1 MSLIASATF
10 IDLYLGH
17 DFADVK
23 GLEGQP
29 RRVAAP
35 AEWQEEIKRL
45 KARCQGQLDATGEP
59 EFSIVIED
67 SVLFRV
73 TYMLDV
79 YAKPLFVLNRSA
91 AKILPL
97 MDIGLPDAVHNCVMS
112 EATKGLVFICGEM
125 ASGKTTSAASIV
137 QARLVQHGGLAL
149 AVEDPPDT
157 PLHGLHG
164 KGRCVQVPVS
174 RRQGGY
180 GEALIRA
187 LRTRADLIFV
197 GEVRDT
203 PTAVQAVQASI
214 NGHFIIC
221 TGHAGS
227 VVMGIERLAV
237 LAQPQLPNAL
247 QILSQGLVAVI
258 HQTLQRSDHGPAR
271 LTLECLSLSDG
282 DAPAIRE
289 KIRQGTLQMLEQDI
303 ANQSSRNIWND
314 E

>member
-1 MSLIASATF
+1 VSLIADAAF

-17 DFADVK
+17 DFSDVK
-23 GLEGQP
+23 GLQGQP

-35 AEWQEEIKRL
+35 AEWKEEIELL
-45 KARCQGQLDATGEP
+45 KARCQEQLDATEEP

-97 MDIGLPDAVHNCVMS
+97 MNIGLPDAVHDSVMS

-137 QARLVQHGGLAL
+137 QARLELHGGLAL

-203 PTAVQAVQASI
+203 QTAVQVVQASI

-247 QILSQGLVAVI
+247 QILAQGLVAVI
-258 HQTLQRSDHGPAR
+258 HQTLVRNERGNPR
-271 LTLECLSLSDG
+271 LTLQCLSLNDDDS
-282 DAPAIRE
+282 PSIRE
-289 KIRQGTLQMLEQDI
+289 KIRQGQLPLLEQDI
-303 ANQSSRNIWND
+303 ANQSTRNIWND